1 MIIDIAVL
9 LIFLICI
16 ILGAKKGFVH
26 SIIGFLSYIISI
38 IICMYL
44 YTPFKNFLYSN
55 PYFYEIII
63 DFQNNIA
70 SSINKYTFQEE
81 GILPAVFSSALN
93 SITGTVSE
101 GLSEIAVSVI
111 IAVIFMIL
119 IIISVKLIGKVLKL
133 AVKLPVLKQFNSLL
147 GAAIGGINGIIVCYI
162 AAAVIMFFI
171 VSEGNSLIA
180 EQLNS
185 SVIGAYFFKNNILIN
200 LLVGLG

>member
-26 SIIGFLSYIISI
+26 SIIGFFSYIISI
-38 IICMYL
+38 VICMYL

-55 PYFYEIII
+55 PYFYGIIT
-63 DFQNNIA
+63 DFQNSI
-70 SSINKYTFQEE
+70 SESINRYAFQEE
-81 GILPAVFSSALN
+81 GVLPAIFTTTVN
-93 SITGTVSE
+93 SITGTVSQ
-101 GLSEIAVSVI
+101 GLSEVTVSAI

-119 IIISVKLIGKVLKL
+119 IIISVKLLGRMLKI
-133 AVKLPVLKQFNSLL
+133 AVKLPVLKQCNSLL

-171 VSEGNSLIA
+171 VREDTSALA
-180 EQLNS
+180 QQLNT